1 MNIKRKLLINDLI
14 NKNLKNKEEILDY
27 LEMNKIENSEN
38 ILEDLKNERIRRIEE
53 DYYVH
58 SLS

>member
-1 MNIKRKLLINDLI
+1 MLI
-14 NKNLKNKEEILDY
+14 NKNLESKEEILDY
-27 LEMNKIENSEN
+27 LEINKIENSEN
-38 ILEDLKNERIRRIEE
+38 ILEDLKNEKIRRIEE